1 MAYLDLSPAIVSLRE
16 RPEEFELVR
25 GNLHHVPSKHT
36 FKFEREGS
44 VRVIADCDCAIMWTE
59 PEQSKAF
66 FETFR
71 HWQMSYWINREF
83 ASHFLPPSRWRR
95 LCVRLLSYVLTHP
108 GRTRHSAGVAP
119 QHAMS

>member
-25 GNLHHVPSKHT
+25 GNLHHVPSRHM
-36 FKFEREGS
+36 FKFEQEGG
-44 VRVIADCDCAIMWTE
+44 VRVIADCNCAIMWTE

-71 HWQMSYWINREF
+71 DWQMNYWINREF

-95 LCVRLLSYVLTHP
+95 LCARLLSYLL
-108 GRTRHSAGVAP
+108 TRHVHAHHAPAVAP
-119 QHAMS
+119 RHSMG